1 MDSIHTEKLASLSPL
16 RVQARARDRFPV
28 CLYSATS
35 TNLVQARFSYLP
47 EQPKLV
53 LSRDSQGQT
62 WLDGSRAQS
71 FDDCLDTLVAQRRST
86 PSTHQPPFVSGWLI
100 YYGFESYLG
109 WRDLDGGR
117 GSGQQGSLPMACLW
131 RVDRLFVHDN
141 ECDQWQY
148 FSDRHLGDDAVKAL
162 GTHLGA
168 GEEGGQT
175 HAQLTHTLEESE
187 QDFIAA
193 CQKIIDAVVRGDVI
207 QVNLS
212 RLWRLHFSH
221 PLSVGRLA
229 LELSRLNPSPFFCTF
244 ELGDETI
251 ISASPER
258 LFRVRGDRIQ
268 TRPLGGTVERFV
280 NDSHADEQMRRQL
293 HEDAKL
299 SSEHIM
305 LVDLERNDLSRLC
318 RPNSVSVPSLAQ
330 VETHPFLHHLNS
342 KVEGVLR
349 PDTRFSEI
357 FRAMCPG
364 GSISG
369 CPKKMCLQMLSEL
382 ESGAR
387 QWYTGAFGYID
398 DSGAADVNLLIR
410 SLAVRDREIYFRTG
424 AGVVSDSDPVDEL
437 AETRLKA
444 HGLLRAIH
452 AACADNDA

>member
-1 MDSIHTEKLASLSPL
+1 
-16 RVQARARDRFPV
+16 
-28 CLYSATS
+28 
-35 TNLVQARFSYLP
+35 
-47 EQPKLV
+47 
-53 LSRDSQGQT
+53 
-62 WLDGSRAQS
+62 
-71 FDDCLDTLVAQRRST
+71 
-86 PSTHQPPFVSGWLI
+86 
-100 YYGFESYLG
+100 
-109 WRDLDGGR
+109 
-117 GSGQQGSLPMACLW
+117 MA
-131 RVDRLFVHDN
+131 
-141 ECDQWQY
+141 
-148 FSDRHLGDDAVKAL
+148 A
-162 GTHLGA
+162 
-168 GEEGGQT
+168 
-175 HAQLTHTLEESE
+175 
-187 QDFIAA
+187 
-193 CQKIIDAVVRGDVI
+193 
-207 QVNLS
+207 
-212 RLWRLHFSH
+212 WRLSFLGSI
-221 PLSVGRLA
+221 PR
-229 LELSRLNPSPFFCTF
+229 RFFCTF